1 MNVTL
6 MLAGIVR
13 STSRGQLIPVF
24 GLSLAVLMGMGAL
37 AVDVG
42 YWRYEHRLEQS
53 AADSAAMAG
62 AGEISFPAS
71 NDVLGAARND
81 ATSNGFT
88 SGVSNATVTVNWP
101 PLSGPNT
108 GNNNAVEVIVAQ
120 VEPTFFSGIFGHS
133 QTVQARAVAVMSPAN
148 SGCIYVLKGDFGGN
162 LTLHGGGGGGIT
174 TVPLCGMVV
183 NGNLTVT
190 GQANVDVSY
199 ISYAGTGPGGGSYP
213 DGQPVHG
220 VAGTDPCTRLPGCGY
235 LATLTTTNPGLFSV
249 ACQDPGNVLPASP
262 LPPGHYCGG
271 TVNGQGAY
279 TGPYTAAVTLQP
291 GLFIMDQGMFAGQT
305 SGTGVTIY
313 NNCTVTSKN
322 NCSTTLSGGN
332 VDDTIVAP
340 LTGVTAGMVY
350 YQPPTLKDTITV
362 NGASGTVSAVGG
374 VYAPGAD
381 FTFNGQ
387 LPTISFLVA
396 GTITMNGGGLD
407 AGSTAGGFPLPGNAV
422 LTE

>member
-6 MLAGIVR
+6 MLRRIVR
-13 STSRGQLIPVF
+13 SSSRGQLIPVF
-24 GLSLAVLMGMGAL
+24 GLSLVVLMGMAAL

-42 YWRYEHRLEQS
+42 YWRYEHRLEQA
-53 AADSAAMAG
+53 AADSSAIAG

-81 ATSNGFT
+81 ATLNGFT
-88 SGVSNATVTVNWP
+88 SGVANATVTVNWP

-108 GNNNAVEVIVAQ
+108 GNNNAVEVIVSQ
-120 VEPTFFSGIFGHS
+120 VEPTFFSGIFGKS
-133 QTVQARAVAVMSPAN
+133 QTVQARAVALMSAKN
-148 SGCIYVLKGDFGGN
+148 SGCIYVLKGDLSGN
-162 LTLHGGGGGGIT
+162 LTLNGGAIT

-183 NGNLTVT
+183 NGNLTVN
-190 GQANVDVSY
+190 GGVVDVSY
-199 ISYAGTGPGGGSYP
+199 ISYAGTGPGSGTYP

-220 VAGTDPCTRLPGCGY
+220 VAGTDPCGRLPGCGY
-235 LATLTTTNPGLFSV
+235 LATLKTTNPSLFTA
-249 ACQDPGNVLPASP
+249 ACQDQNGVLPANP
-262 LPPGHYCGG
+262 LPPGHYC
-271 TVNGQGAY
+271 N
-279 TGPYTAAVTLQP
+279 GPYSKSVTLQP
-291 GLFIMDQGMFAGQT
+291 GLFIMDQGMFAGPT

-313 NNCTVTSKN
+313 NNCTSSCN
-322 NCSTTLSGGN
+322 TTLNGGK
-332 VDDTIVAP
+332 VDDSIVAP
-340 LTGVTAGMVY
+340 ATGPTAGMVY
-350 YQPPTLKDTITV
+350 YQSPALSNAITV

-396 GTITMNGGGLD
+396 GTIIMNGGGLK
-407 AGSTAGGFPLPGNAV
+407 AGSNNLGFPAPGNAV